1 MPSGWSS
8 RGCRTR
14 GPPGVRTLTEAQ
26 AGAVPPVPGAGRGCG
41 DVSRRD
47 LRYLRGAEWPLP
59 SSGVADEHRPR
70 IDSSAA
76 ACDAPHAG
84 PARRRTHLGH
94 DRFDH
99 DGPDGPEATDDAFSS
114 PAPIVFGQTENR
126 PRTSKAVFV
135 ATLED

>member
-1 MPSGWSS
+1 MSHVGTFGTSAGPSGRCPHPAW
-8 RGCRTR
+8 RTSIVL
-14 GPPGVRTLTEAQ
+14 GSTHP
-26 AGAVPPVPGAGRGCG
+26 
-41 DVSRRD
+41 RR
-47 LRYLRGAEWPLP
+47 
-59 SSGVADEHRPR
+59 
-70 IDSSAA
+70 

-99 DGPDGPEATDDAFSS
+99 DGPDGPEATDDALSS